1 MADQTENP
9 APPAVADP
17 WADVFPL
24 TCLVTLDLPIP
35 KFRIRDLLQ
44 LSEGSVVEAHWKE
57 GTHLP
62 FQANGRHLG
71 WVDFEVIGDR
81 LAIQVTELI

>member
-1 MADQTENP
+1 MADQPENP
-9 APPAVADP
+9 TVQPAPDP
-17 WADVFPL
+17 WAEVFPL
-24 TCLVTLDLPIP
+24 TCLVTLDLEVPD
-35 KFRIRDLLQ
+35 FTIRDLLR
-44 LSEGSVVEAHWKE
+44 LNVGSVIDAHWKE

-62 FQANGRHLG
+62 FQANGRQLG